1 MCRGQQSE
9 LPDHSP
15 SLQQGWG
22 HWSASL
28 GLHVPP
34 PRGGGRRSLPAPLP
48 PFALGVWILGMGC
61 AGGKEL
67 SCAI

>member
-34 PRGGGRRSLPAPLP
+34 PRGGGAEIPPCTPPTLCPRSVDT
-48 PFALGVWILGMGC
+48 GDGMRWG
-61 AGGKEL
+61 
-67 SCAI
+67 